1 MLLQNKVALISA
13 GASGMG
19 RAGAERFAEQGAF
32 VYVVDRDEA
41 ATQAV
46 VDGIK
51 ERGGQAE
58 GIVVDVR
65 DLEALRG
72 VADRVEEQHGVLHIL
87 YNNVGIPGAAGMD
100 LSIEDWDALIEI
112 NARASFYLTHYLTDA
127 LKAADGASVIFKSSS
142 SGLVGSPFSPLYS
155 FTKGGLIAL
164 VRSLALA
171 FAPDKIR
178 VNAIAPGSVDTPG
191 LPGFFRASPEEVEER
206 KKAFFAQIPLGRASQ
221 PEEIAN
227 VALFLASE
235 LSSYV
240 TGITIPVDGGL
251 TAK

>member
-112 NARASFYLTHYLTDA
+112 NARASFYLTNYLTEA
-127 LKAADGASVIFKSSS
+127 LKKADGASIIFKSSS
-142 SGLVGSPFSPLYS
+142 SGLVGSPWSPLYS

-171 FAPDKIR
+171 LAPDKVR
-178 VNAIAPGSVDTPG
+178 VNAIAPGSVETPG

-206 KKAFFAQIPLGRASQ
+206 KKTFFAQIPLGRASQ
-221 PEEIAN
+221 PEEIAD
-227 VALFLASE
+227 VALFLASDM
-235 LSSYV
+235 SSYI

>member
-1 MLLQNKVALISA
+1 MMLQNKVALVTA

-19 RAGAERFAEQGAF
+19 KAGAERFAEQGAF
-32 VYVVDRDEA
+32 VYVVDRDEE
-41 ATQAV
+41 ATNAV
-46 VDGIK
+46 VEGI
-51 ERGGQAE
+51 RNNGGQAA
-58 GIVVDVR
+58 GVVVDVR
-65 DLEALRG
+65 DLDALQK
-72 VADRVEEQHGVLHIL
+72 VADQVNEEQGKLHVL

-100 LSIEDWDALIEI
+100 LTNEEWDALIEI
-112 NARASFYLTHYLTDA
+112 NARASFYLTNYLTDS
-127 LKAADGASVIFKSSS
+127 LKAAGGASVIFKSSS

-171 FAPDKIR
+171 MAEDGVR
-178 VNAIAPGSVDTPG
+178 VNAIAPGSVETPG
-191 LPGFFRASPEEVEER
+191 LAGFFRASPEEVEER
-206 KKAFFAQIPLGRASQ
+206 KKAFFAQIPLGRASE

-227 VALFLASE
+227 VALFLASD